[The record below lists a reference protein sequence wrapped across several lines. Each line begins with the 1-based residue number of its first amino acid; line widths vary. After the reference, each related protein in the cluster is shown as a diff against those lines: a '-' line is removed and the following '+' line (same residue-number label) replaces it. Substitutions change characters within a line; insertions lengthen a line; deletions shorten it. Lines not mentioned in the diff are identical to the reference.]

1 MIDDDNVGRSAQT
14 RQDNISKYETTLLV
28 STDKIFVNIYMPT
41 EKNIFRYQR
50 ITFNIYMM
58 YIKCVDKCRYINT

>member
-1 MIDDDNVGRSAQT
+1 M
-14 RQDNISKYETTLLV
+14 YETTLLV

-41 EKNIFRYQR
+41 EKNIFKYQR